1 MTVPGAEQLL
11 MATEHWGAIIAASG
25 FCALC
30 LWVLY
35 PLRTVT
41 TQRAVL
47 AAALAATSLWLW
59 ASAFGGATGHEA
71 VILENIRNTAWLGF
85 MYVLLRQANVEYQSR
100 GLLSVYAALAVVAFM
115 ISSLDVAILSDVVAV
130 QTPQL
135 AGTTRLI
142 LQMVMTIGSLVL
154 VHNLYTVTAL
164 DSRHLV
170 APYMAALTAMWGYDL
185 NLYTITYLA
194 GQPAHALIELR
205 PALSLLL
212 LPLFMVVLIKRG
224 NATIRLSRTVT
235 FQTLSLMAIGGYLI
249 GMVLIAATL
258 RMVGGDYGAIMQK
271 AFLGIAFAFI
281 VVFLPSSRFRA
292 MLRVQVSKHFFQH
305 RYEYRN
311 EWMRFTQTIG
321 KPGESSEPF
330 NARII
335 KAIADITESPG
346 GVLLLPDESGALIL
360 ESRWKARGIDVPPV
374 AADIKTYLHVQDAG
388 RIIDFDALRKAASD
402 DAERAAMPDWM
413 IEDRRVWVGVPLVHF
428 DRMAGIVLL
437 ERPPLD
443 RTLDW
448 EDFDLLRIV
457 GRQVASYLAEA
468 QGQEALSEAR
478 RFEEFNRRFAFIIHD
493 IKNLVS
499 QLSLV
504 ARNAERH
511 ADNPEFRA
519 DMIETLQFS
528 VSRMN
533 DLLARL
539 SQHNRARPDEPQP
552 VALGAFIEGLART
565 KRGQH
570 PIVVGVQDDVT
581 AMVDPA
587 RLEQI
592 LLHLTQNAIE
602 ASSASEPIQIII
614 RQHDDDAIIEV
625 MDRGTGMTPDF
636 IRNELF
642 KPFHSTK
649 EGGFGIGAFEARSLA
664 AAMGGSLGVESRIG
678 EGSLFRLTLP
688 LAEREQPFIPSHDFD
703 TQDAA

>member
-1 MTVPGAEQLL
+1 MMQGADHLL
-11 MATEHWGAIIAASG
+11 TAIEHWGAIVAASG
-25 FCALC
+25 FCALF
-30 LWVLY
+30 LWVLH
-35 PLRTVT
+35 PLRGLA

-47 AAALAATSLWLW
+47 AAALAVTSLWLW
-59 ASAFGGATGHEA
+59 ASAFGGATGYEA
-71 VILENIRNTAWLGF
+71 LILENIRNTAWLGF
-85 MYVLLRQANVEYQSR
+85 MYVLLRRAKIELQSR
-100 GLLSVYAALAVVAFM
+100 GLLSVYAALAIIAFLIAM
-115 ISSLDVAILSDVVAV
+115 LDLAIVGNIVAIRSPELI
-130 QTPQL
+130 
-135 AGTTRLI
+135 GTARLV

-154 VHNLYTVTAL
+154 VHNLYTVTAP

-194 GQPAHALIELR
+194 GEPANALIELR

-212 LPLFMVVLIKRG
+212 LPLFMAVLVKRG

-235 FQTLSLMAIGGYLI
+235 FQTLSLMAIGAYLM
-249 GMVLIAATL
+249 GMVLIAAAL
-258 RMVGGDYGAIMQK
+258 RMIGGDYGAIMQK

-281 VVFLPSSRFRA
+281 LVFLPSSRFRA

-305 RYEYRN
+305 RYDYRN
-311 EWMRFTQTIG
+311 EWMRFTRTIG
-321 KPGESSEPF
+321 KPGDSSEPF

-346 GVLLLPDESGALIL
+346 GLLLLPDEGGALVL
-360 ESRWKARGIDVPPV
+360 ESRRKAKNIDVPPV
-374 AADIKTYLHVQDAG
+374 AADIKTYLHLQDNA
-388 RIIDFDALRKAASD
+388 RIIDFDALRKAPND
-402 DAERAAMPDWM
+402 DAERAAMPLWM
-413 IEDRRVWVGVPLVHF
+413 IEERRVWVGVPLVHF
-428 DRMAGIVLL
+428 DRVAGMVLL
-437 ERPPLD
+437 ERPALD

-457 GRQVASYLAEA
+457 GRQVASYLAES

-552 VALGAFIEGLART
+552 VALGAFAEELART

-570 PIVVGVQDDVT
+570 PIVVGVQDEVK

-602 ASSASEPIQIII
+602 ASPASEPIQIIV
-614 RQHDDDAIIEV
+614 RRHNEDAIIEV

-649 EGGFGIGAFEARSLA
+649 EGGFGIGAFEARALA
-664 AAMGGSLGVESRIG
+664 AAMGGSLGVESRVG

-688 LAEREQPFIPSHDFD
+688 PAADDQSLLMPDNFD